1 MATSMRSSL
10 ISFAGLICTCCLLAP
25 DYVMG
30 EFPDGLRV
38 TKGFETSIPVTPSYR
53 GGSMVALD
61 GGRILLG
68 YGQAREMR
76 GVPPGTVRI
85 DGVVSTDG
93 GKTWGEKR
101 LLEHNPE
108 CQTGRP
114 SFLRT
119 AHGSVW
125 MFYYGFVK
133 LAERASDS
141 QSDLWVVQ
149 SNDQG
154 KSWTHRQKIFEGFT
168 GATNGAIQTKSGKMI
183 VPFSYMV
190 DPMRLVS
197 ACVVSADQGKTWKRS
212 QAIDLGKLGGYGDHA
227 GALEPSVVEL
237 LDDRIWMLIRT
248 NRGEFYQA
256 FSTDEGLTWSEP
268 TPTSIF
274 SPNAPGFVTRLSS
287 GRLALLW
294 NLIDAEQAA
303 RWRSGQKPTNQRN
316 RLAIALSEN
325 DGKTWSRPVICA
337 EAKEISYPFLLEP
350 SPGQLLISSGR
361 LRAPELEMDSVVLGI
376 AENALLN
383 LVKSTNRNSAD
394 PLGGGRE
401 H

>member
-1 MATSMRSSL
+1 MRSLSAL
-10 ISFAGLICTCCLLAP
+10 IPFAGLICASCLLTP
-25 DYVMG
+25 GDLQG
-30 EFPDGLRV
+30 QFPDSLRV
-38 TKGFETSIPVTPSYR
+38 SKGFAKGIPAIPSYR

-68 YGQAREMR
+68 YGQAREMH
-76 GVPPGTVRI
+76 GVPLGTVHI
-85 DGVVSTDG
+85 HGVVSRDG
-93 GKTWGEKR
+93 GKTWGEQR

-114 SFLRT
+114 SFLRSGNGT
-119 AHGSVW
+119 VW

-149 SNDQG
+149 S
-154 KSWTHRQKIFEGFT
+154 
-168 GATNGAIQTKSGKMI
+168 TNGAIQAKSGHII

-197 ACVVSADQGKTWKRS
+197 ACVASADHGKTWKLS

-237 LDDRIWMLIRT
+237 RDGRIWMLIRT
-248 NRGEFYQA
+248 NKGEFYQA
-256 FSTDEGLTWSEP
+256 FSRDNALTWSEP
-268 TPTSIF
+268 TPTSTY

-287 GRLALLW
+287 GRLAFVW

-303 RWRSGQKPTNQRN
+303 SWRSGQKPTTNQRN

-325 DGKTWSRPVICA
+325 DGKTWSQPVICA

-361 LRAPELEMDSVVLGI
+361 LRTPELEMDSVVLSI
-376 AENALLN
+376 SEKALLN
-383 LVKSTNRNSAD
+383 LARRTD
-394 PLGGGRE
+394 
-401 H
+401 